1 MNSCGTLDVEH
12 VHTLSPMNPGFF
24 RASYHTKV
32 VSSVD
37 SAKVAYCMGLVI
49 NKPGFS
55 RVPMKTLGSRT
66 SVSYKAELSQDLI
79 SLELYAE
86 PHPTASPWRHKH
98 GARTAAFAMQ
108 LVLKFHGPGL
118 VDLLQTIKTQ
128 SPVCEAICSYFFV
141 YQLFIFPQRLGY
153 VYRILAQ
160 HRPLSWAF
168 MYESRPIT

>member
-1 MNSCGTLDVEH
+1 
-12 VHTLSPMNPGFF
+12 
-24 RASYHTKV
+24 
-32 VSSVD
+32 
-37 SAKVAYCMGLVI
+37 
-49 NKPGFS
+49 
-55 RVPMKTLGSRT
+55 MKTLGSRN

-128 SPVCEAICSYFFV
+128 SPVCEAICSYFL
-141 YQLFIFPQRLGY
+141 YINYLYYHKDLG
-153 VYRILAQ
+153 
-160 HRPLSWAF
+160 
-168 MYESRPIT
+168 MYTEF